1 MKQPTGSRPSIKS
14 GTKRLGPY
22 NAGVAAN
29 YVKYTLIVDPA
40 ADAVIEALAPFDPM
54 QVHQFI
60 HAGME
65 RQEDVLRETP
75 AVLGDFFERISVPP
89 SWFDPT
95 NLLPGMLAYHQNSD
109 LFIAAHVAGV
119 LVEGFAM
126 TISKP
131 FFMTGR
137 LTDHGIRRL
146 QHNRHPCVLS
156 LSEFFSAVGM
166 GVFRRRRVTG
176 SRMWEL
182 YTRQQTRTRLMLR
195 GNYDELLYPVDD
207 PNARFSR
214 RDMPPIMGA
223 TLPHLTDQYEALFD
237 ELEPVVN
244 GQPTQPPA
252 LHFRRLFEW
261 LCQRLRRNVWAERS
275 GGSLVFAYRL
285 LSRFPDA
292 RIIHVYRDGRETALS
307 MSRHYVFRTFVAAVL
322 AFRRVGIDVNRL
334 MAGSHYW
341 DRISPWL
348 DLLTK
353 FSNPDRLPYD
363 KLTLA
368 DFGLTNGRC

>member
-1 MKQPTGSRPSIKS
+1 M
-14 GTKRLGPY
+14 
-22 NAGVAAN
+22 
-29 YVKYTLIVDPA
+29 VKPA
-40 ADAVIEALAPFDPM
+40 APSASIPPVFVLSTGRCGSTM
-54 QVHQFI
+54 VS
-60 HAGME
+60 
-65 RQEDVLRETP
+65 DVL
-75 AVLGDFFERISVPP
+75 
-89 SWFDPT
+89 
-95 NLLPGMLAYHQNSD
+95 
-109 LFIAAHVAGV
+109 
-119 LVEGFAM
+119 
-126 TISKP
+126 
-131 FFMTGR
+131 
-137 LTDHGIRRL
+137 
-146 QHNRHPCVLS
+146 NRHPCVLS

-176 SRMWEL
+176 NRMWEL

-252 LHFRRLFEW
+252 VHFRRLFEW
-261 LCQRLRRNVWAERS
+261 LCQRLKRKVWAERS

-285 LSRFPDA
+285 LSQFPDA

-368 DFGLTNGRC
+368 DFGEFWSAMIERGHRLFGHFPPDRLLNVRFEEVQVEPDAQIRRLIRFIDPSLEDEGWLREVARIPRPLPSRFDQLGADERAMLTEGCRPGLERLGYPLSRREFS